1 LSDLAYLV
9 PVLRRPHRVQ
19 PLLDS
24 ILVAKPGRVVFICD
38 PDDVEEQAAI
48 GASITSLWIS
58 QIEVEGNYAEKIN
71 AAVRYTT
78 ERLLFLGAD
87 DLHFH
92 PGWFEAA
99 SHSLDDGIGVVGT
112 QDLCN
117 PRVIA
122 GHHAT
127 HFLAR
132 REYLER
138 GTIDEPGAPLHEGY
152 THCFV
157 DNEFIETA
165 RHRDAY
171 AFAPASIVEH
181 LHPLAGKA
189 EKDEVYAKGMAHF
202 ARDRRLYNRRRRL
215 WT

>member
-1 LSDLAYLV
+1 MPDLAYLI

-24 ILVAKPGRVVFICD
+24 ILAAKSGRVVFVCD
-38 PDDVEEQAAI
+38 PDDGEEQEAI
-48 GASITSLWIS
+48 ANAETPLWIRTL
-58 QIEVEGNYAEKIN
+58 EVEGGYARKIN
-71 AAVRYTT
+71 EAARLVDET
-78 ERLLFLGAD
+78 LLFIGAD

-99 SHSLDDGIGVVGT
+99 TAAGAPIVGT

-127 HFLAR
+127 HFFVR
-132 REYLER
+132 REYLDR
-138 GTIDEPGAPLHEGY
+138 GTIDEPDKLLHEGY

-189 EKDEVYAKGMAHF
+189 QKDEVYAKGMAHF